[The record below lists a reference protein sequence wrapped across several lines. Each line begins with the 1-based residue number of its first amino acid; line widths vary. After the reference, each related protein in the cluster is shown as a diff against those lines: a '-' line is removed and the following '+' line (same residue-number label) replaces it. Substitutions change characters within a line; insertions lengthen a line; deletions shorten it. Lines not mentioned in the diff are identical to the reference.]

1 MSSNLEDISEIMLN
15 YLILVRLLG
24 RILSHIHYYKNI
36 VPESQVLGYPITI
49 AFSTFIFSP
58 LCLIAFNILNRFI
71 VYDSEQL
78 EPVYEPVMLFP
89 VPHPPSH

>member
-1 MSSNLEDISEIMLN
+1 MFN

-24 RILSHIHYYKNI
+24 RILAHIHYYKNI
-36 VPESQVLGYPITI
+36 MPEFQVLGYPITI
-49 AFSTFIFSP
+49 AFSTFILSP
-58 LCLIAFNILNRFI
+58 SYLIAFNVLNRFI

-89 VPHPPSH
+89 VPHPPSC